1 MQPMDSAIYCGKLR
15 HRRFSPTSH
24 DFTYPLFMAFL
35 DIDNIPAVMAR
46 SRLSSYNRWNWA
58 GFDERDHFGDP
69 TLPLRTRLE
78 QDAAANGVSLPAGKI
93 FLLTHLR
100 YLGYTFNPV
109 SFFFCYD
116 HAGQPALVLAEVHN
130 TFGESHN
137 YWLDQRVALEGANS
151 LRYKT
156 DKVFHVSP
164 FMSLNHQYTWTFTP
178 PAENLVVHMGM
189 HAPESKFFDA
199 TLTLERQPWTGASLR
214 SILFRHPWMT
224 AKVITAIHWEAL
236 RLLIKRVPV
245 FDHPNK
251 IKGKV

>member
-1 MQPMDSAIYCGKLR
+1 MDSSIYCGKLR
-15 HRRFSPTSH
+15 HRRFSPAVH

-35 DIDNIPAVMAR
+35 DIDNIPAVMNR

-58 GFDERDHFGDP
+58 SFDERDHFGDP
-69 TLPLRTRLE
+69 KLPLRTRVE
-78 QDAAANGVSLPAGKI
+78 RDAEAQGVALPDGQI

-116 HAGQPALVLAEVHN
+116 RAGQLALILAEVHN

-137 YWLDQRVALEGANS
+137 YWLDQRVALEGGNS

-164 FMSLNHQYTWTFTP
+164 FMSLNHAYTWAFTP
-178 PAENLVVHMGM
+178 PAESLVVHMSM
-189 HAPESKFFDA
+189 HAPNSKFFDA
-199 TLTLERQPWTGASLR
+199 TLTLDRRPWTAQTLLSTL
-214 SILFRHPWMT
+214 IAFPWMT
-224 AKVITAIHWEAL
+224 VKVIAAIHWEAL

-245 FDHPNK
+245 FDHPK
-251 IKGKV
+251 HLKGKS